1 MLCAFRDSGGGIMAN
16 SEAGITKLSSLTKS
30 LWFLLPVV
38 VALCILLVGIL
49 ARITPLSHL
58 GEMGAASV
66 AFAVYVV
73 ISLAL
78 ACVPILISHV
88 QTTTRDREKAKLES
102 LEGHSVANTMYYQ
115 KALASLWA
123 IRPAQIN
130 NSDYTVPIITFWMTL
145 FFGWMFV
152 MAGVFWDF
160 TVKNVILGGISLQQ
174 GAASEV
180 ASYQIGTY
188 ICMSAGFI
196 SCYIYVIVRLLDRI
210 NNNDIYPITFYY
222 YTVRLISVLIIAAVL
237 RHTLKVTDVNVLDT
251 SNALVIFGFAVG
263 YAPDLFFAYIVGKAL
278 ELIKQSGTSRVPDR
292 STVPTEMPL
301 LMIEGLSKGK
311 IDRLNELSIDS
322 AQVLGCQNPF
332 SIWPRLPYDL
342 GLVVDWIAQAM
353 LYALV
358 KETILKNLREKL
370 VTDIF
375 DFYERL
381 LDKETR
387 PQICAVIGIDA
398 NSACGLIHQ
407 LENDQS
413 FLALLEVRTA
423 LQPSAKPARPAH
435 TDEP

>member
-1 MLCAFRDSGGGIMAN
+1 MLCAFGSSRGGVVAN
-16 SEAGITKLSSLTKS
+16 SEVGITKLGSLTRS
-30 LWFLLPVV
+30 LWFLLPAAAV
-38 VALCILLVGIL
+38 LCVLLVGVL
-49 ARITPLSHL
+49 ASITPLSHL
-58 GEMGAASV
+58 GEMGAVSV

-102 LEGHSVANTMYYQ
+102 LDGQPVINTMYYQ
-115 KALASLWA
+115 KALAALRA

-130 NSDYTVPIITFWMTL
+130 NSDYTVPIIIFWMTL

-160 TVKNVILGGISLQQ
+160 TVKNVILGGISIQQ
-174 GAASEV
+174 GSASEV

-188 ICMSAGFI
+188 ICMSAGFV
-196 SCYIYVIVRLLDRI
+196 SCYIYVIVQLLDRI

-222 YTVRLISVLIIAAVL
+222 YTVRLISVLIVSAML

-251 SNALVIFGFAVG
+251 SNVLVMVGFAVG
-263 YAPDLFFAYIVGKAL
+263 FAPDQFFTYIVGKAL
-278 ELIKQSGTSRVPDR
+278 KLMGQSGASRAPDH
-292 STVPTEMPL
+292 SAVPTEMPL
-301 LMIEGLSKGK
+301 LMIEGLSKTR

-387 PQICAVIGIDA
+387 PQICTVIGIDV

-423 LQPSAKPARPAH
+423 LQPLAKPAKASDPC
-435 TDEP
+435 TP